1 MKKLTVVLF
10 FCLLLSPWHHISH
23 AQIRCGAERTELYL
37 PLLKNQQVAIC
48 TNPTGTIGK
57 THIVDSLNALQLNI
71 VKIFA
76 PEHGFRG
83 DAEAGAVIQ
92 SGIDTK
98 TGIPVVSLY
107 GKNKKPSPKQLEDVD
122 YILFDIQDVGC
133 RFYTYIS
140 TLHYIMEAA
149 AEQGVKVL
157 ILDRPNPNG
166 YFVDGPILNM
176 EYQSFVGMHPIPVV
190 HGMTIGEY
198 GMMINGEK
206 WLANGV
212 ECDLQVIPV
221 EGYDHTMRYSL
232 PIPPSPNLQ
241 TDEAI
246 YLYPSLCLFEG
257 TDISVGRGTPY
268 PFQQFGHPD
277 LKVGED
283 YFTPVP
289 IPKISENPPQ
299 KGKKCRGINLTQYA
313 QKELLKGNS
322 FNVEYLLLAYQNFP
336 NKEHFFT
343 NKNFFDKLAGSAT
356 LRWQIINGRTQ
367 EEIEKSWQKDLEAFK
382 QIRSK
387 YLLYP
392 DFE

>member
-37 PLLKNQQVAIC
+37 PLLKNQRVAIC

-57 THIVDSLNALQLNI
+57 THIVDSLNALQLTI

-257 TDISVGRGTPY
+257 TDIKY
-268 PFQQFGHPD
+268 
-277 LKVGED
+277 
-283 YFTPVP
+283 
-289 IPKISENPPQ
+289 
-299 KGKKCRGINLTQYA
+299 
-313 QKELLKGNS
+313 
-322 FNVEYLLLAYQNFP
+322 
-336 NKEHFFT
+336 
-343 NKNFFDKLAGSAT
+343 
-356 LRWQIINGRTQ
+356 
-367 EEIEKSWQKDLEAFK
+367 
-382 QIRSK
+382 SK
-387 YLLYP
+387 
-392 DFE
+392 